1 MSDVHTAHCSV
12 SRCKYGDDDC
22 TMSKGTYEVCE
33 MSEHTMPY
41 KITIEFGNQK
51 MVKKGSVAARD
62 LEQQLE
68 TIAEQCRK
76 TLLGGVD
83 RFRP

>member
-1 MSDVHTAHCSV
+1 
-12 SRCKYGDDDC
+12 
-22 TMSKGTYEVCE
+22 

-41 KITIEFGNQK
+41 KITIEFSNQK
-51 MVKKGSVAARD
+51 MVKKGSAAARE

-76 TLLGGVD
+76 TLLGGID
-83 RFRP
+83 RFRS

>member
-1 MSDVHTAHCSV
+1 
-12 SRCKYGDDDC
+12 
-22 TMSKGTYEVCE
+22 

-41 KITIEFGNQK
+41 KITIEFSNQK
-51 MVKKGSVAARD
+51 MVKKGSVSARD
-62 LEQQLE
+62 LEQQIE

-76 TLLGGVD
+76 TLLGGID